1 MINANF
7 VNQESH
13 IPVMLNEVLRFL
25 KPQKNEIFFDGT
37 FGAGGYSQAI
47 LESCECSVIAV
58 DRDNNVQKFVDK
70 ILEKFPQN
78 FKFNFAKFSQIK
90 QVLANHDLEKIDG
103 VVLDVGVSS
112 MQLDERQRGFSFDST
127 QKLDMRMDQT
137 QELSAYEVV
146 NEFSVE
152 DLTKIIRDFGDEPK
166 AKKIAQKI
174 ATNRSKQTITSCCEL
189 ADIVRS
195 LYVGYY
201 KTDPATRTFQALRIF
216 VNNELEELRLA
227 LDSALHLLKKGG
239 RMVVVSFHS
248 LEDKIVKDFFRSKSG
263 ITQSVSRYEPQAFEQ
278 MPKIL
283 QLLNKSAIEPSDLE
297 VKKNPRSRSAKLRA
311 VIKL

>member
-7 VNQESH
+7 VNQDSH
-13 IPVMLNEVLRFL
+13 IPVMLNEVLSFL
-25 KPQKNEIFFDGT
+25 QPQKNQIIFDGT

-47 LESCECSVIAV
+47 LESCDCEVIAV
-58 DRDNNVQKFVDK
+58 DRDKNVEKFVDK
-70 ILEKFPQN
+70 VLKKFPQN

-90 QVLANHDLEKIDG
+90 QVLANHHIENIDG

-146 NEFSVE
+146 NQFSIE

-166 AKKIAQKI
+166 AKKIAEKI
-174 ATNRSKQTITSCCEL
+174 ATKRSKQTITSCCEL

-283 QLLNKSAIEPSDLE
+283 QLLNKSAIEPSELE
-297 VKKNPRSRSAKLRA
+297 VKNNPRSRSAKLRA
-311 VIKL
+311 IVKL